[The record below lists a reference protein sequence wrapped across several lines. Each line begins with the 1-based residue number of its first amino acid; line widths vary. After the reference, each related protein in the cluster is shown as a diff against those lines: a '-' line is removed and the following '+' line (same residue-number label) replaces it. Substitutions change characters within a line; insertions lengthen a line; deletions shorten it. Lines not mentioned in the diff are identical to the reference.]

1 MLLALLS
8 VKMQE
13 ERNNLKKEFLSKKEP
28 ELKDAEHAQPVYV
41 AKKERTHRLWPTN
54 S

>member
-13 ERNNLKKEFLSKKEP
+13 ERNNLKEFLSKKEP